1 MGIGKISQRDGGN
14 SKPQFFLVISV
25 ANFSREFL
33 INFSAVISTAGRN
46 LYLVELFKYF
56 ELLDISLCSIMTANQ
71 RLA

>member
-1 MGIGKISQRDGGN
+1 MGIIKISQRNGGN

-25 ANFSREFL
+25 AKANFFREIL

-56 ELLDISLCSIMTANQ
+56 EL
-71 RLA
+71 